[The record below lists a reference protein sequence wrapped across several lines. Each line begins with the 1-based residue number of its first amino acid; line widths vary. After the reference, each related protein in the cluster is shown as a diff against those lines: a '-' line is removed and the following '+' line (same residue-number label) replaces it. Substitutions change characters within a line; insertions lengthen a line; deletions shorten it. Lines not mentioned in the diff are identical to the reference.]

1 MMTTLFTIF
10 LFLIPIY
17 LLLKSRKKAS
27 ERLPPGSLG
36 LPLIGQSLDF
46 LRAMRANT
54 AEDWL
59 EQRIRKYGPVSKL
72 SLFGK
77 PTVFIHGQAANKF
90 IFTSDGSTI
99 SAQQTESIRRILGE
113 RSISE
118 LSAEDHKRVRSALML
133 FMKPESLKQYV
144 AKMDEE
150 IRKHLEM
157 HWHGKQQVTVM
168 PLMKNL
174 TFNIISSLLFGL
186 ERGTRRDEFSECF
199 EKMMQGLWSVPV
211 NLPFTRYN
219 SSLKASKRVQ
229 KMLKELIGERRVQLD
244 QKKASPQQDLITCFL
259 SIRNDEGKEELTELE
274 MVHNVIAI
282 MVAGHD
288 TSAIL
293 ITFLLR
299 ILANE
304 PAVYAALHQEQEEI
318 ARSKL
323 AGEFLTWEDLAKM
336 KYTWSVALET
346 LRMIPPSFGS
356 FRTAVK
362 DIEFGGF
369 HIPKGWQIFWACPM
383 THMDDRIF
391 PEPSKFDP
399 SRFNNQATVPPY
411 CFVPFGGGPRICP
424 GYEFARIETLIAMH
438 HMVTQFTWKL
448 CADNHFSRDLLP
460 VPTQGLPIEIMP
472 RILQ

>member
-1 MMTTLFTIF
+1 MISRVVIIYTFFPRISHLYSTLTPFNLQRFANSLSLSQTKPHKTMMTTLFTII

-17 LLLKSRKKAS
+17 LLLKSREKSS

-133 FMKPESLKQYV
+133 FLRPESLKQYV
-144 AKMDEE
+144 WKMDEE

-157 HWHGKQQVTVM
+157 HWHGKQQVT
-168 PLMKNL
+168 
-174 TFNIISSLLFGL
+174 
-186 ERGTRRDEFSECF
+186 
-199 EKMMQGLWSVPV
+199 MMQGLWSVPV
-211 NLPFTRYN
+211 NLPFKRYN

-229 KMLKELIGERRVQLD
+229 KMLKELIRERRVQLD
-244 QKKASPQQDLITCFL
+244 QKRASPQQDLITCFL
-259 SIRNDEGKEELTELE
+259 SIRNDEGQEELTELE
-274 MVHNVIAI
+274 MVHNV
-282 MVAGHD
+282 M
-288 TSAIL
+288 
-293 ITFLLR
+293 
-299 ILANE
+299 
-304 PAVYAALHQEQEEI
+304 QEEI

-369 HIPKGWQIFWACPM
+369 HIPKGWQIFWA
-383 THMDDRIF
+383 
-391 PEPSKFDP
+391 
-399 SRFNNQATVPPY
+399 
-411 CFVPFGGGPRICP
+411 
-424 GYEFARIETLIAMH
+424 
-438 HMVTQFTWKL
+438 
-448 CADNHFSRDLLP
+448 LL
-460 VPTQGLPIEIMP
+460 
-472 RILQ
+472 